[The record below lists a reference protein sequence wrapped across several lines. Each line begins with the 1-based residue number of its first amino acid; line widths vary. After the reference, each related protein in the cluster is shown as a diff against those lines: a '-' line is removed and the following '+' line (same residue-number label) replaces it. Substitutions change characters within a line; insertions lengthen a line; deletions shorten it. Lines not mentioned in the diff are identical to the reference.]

1 MNGVNAISTAIPT
14 VARRDPAGVKTPTGP
29 FTDILHA
36 WHGELAYD
44 PALVQAPVAIIRG
57 EWDGLINDE
66 DARWLFDAFTASPMK
81 RDIKISRGTHLMHLE
96 TMRYALYR
104 ESIAFLMA
112 DDQLSVPRNRRKCQ
126 STSQQRGGQFMNARQ
141 EHKNIPGYVR

>member
-1 MNGVNAISTAIPT
+1 
-14 VARRDPAGVKTPTGP
+14 VAPDEQPVLSRAHFDAWSERYLDTDLDSRGRDPAGVKTPTGP
-29 FTDILHA
+29 FTDILRA
-36 WHGELAYD
+36 WHGDLAYD

-66 DARWLFDAFTASPMK
+66 DARWLFDAFTASPIK

-112 DDQLSVPRNRRKCQ
+112 DGKLSAPRPGANDI
-126 STSQQRGGQFMNARQ
+126 SQHHNQ
-141 EHKNIPGYVR
+141 EEDSL